1 MDQQHFNFEEE
12 GQDSGGCRGMLGL
25 CCWVLCSYLSLVVVI
40 MMVRTVVEMV
50 EMVVIMM
57 MIDYSIRIIFEA
69 NKVVQDFNRLVYIS
83 LSYLIELCPNCPK
96 TSKQIYFTP
105 IALRDKY

>member
-1 MDQQHFNFEEE
+1 MEQQHFNFEEE
-12 GQDSGGCRGMLGL
+12 GQQSGGCRGMLGL
-25 CCWVLCSYLSLVVVI
+25 CCWVLCLYLSLVVVI
-40 MMVRTVVEMV
+40 MMVRTVV

-69 NKVVQDFNRLVYIS
+69 NKVVQDFNSLVYIS